1 MFYKS
6 QGAVKT
12 EVFTAPF
19 AVYCSVFYAS
29 ASFYALFVRMPN
41 GGKLRNV
48 IGSVRYIVALCVA
61 RHYNFKL
68 VVAAFDTAQK
78 SSRSINPPVYASR
91 ASSRIIISQ
100 SFSRSK
106 QSEAASCNPQKSLFS
121 HIGHI
126 LKQLVV
132 AFRQEHR
139 NTRNVSQHFYFARFT
154 VLKNCANITLIPLPA
169 ALTAAPAAAEVF
181 PLPKP

>member
-1 MFYKS
+1 MFYKN
-6 QGAVKT
+6 QGAVKNGS
-12 EVFTAPF
+12 FLRLLF

-41 GGKLRNV
+41 GGKLRYV

-78 SSRSINPPVYASR
+78 KAHGQQIRPCMRRELRRGLSYHNHFR
-91 ASSRIIISQ
+91 AQ
-100 SFSRSK
+100 K

-139 NTRNVSQHFYFARFT
+139 NTRNVSQHFLFRPIYR
-154 VLKNCANITLIPLPA
+154 P
-169 ALTAAPAAAEVF
+169 
-181 PLPKP
+181 

>member
-1 MFYKS
+1 MRAFTAVKINKVFYKN
-6 QGAVKT
+6 QGAVKNGS
-12 EVFTAPF
+12 FLRLLF

-29 ASFYALFVRMPN
+29 ASFYALFVRVPN

-68 VVAAFDTAQK
+68 VTAAFDTAQK
-78 SSRSINPPVYASR
+78 SSRSTNPPVYASR

-106 QSEAASCNPQKSLFS
+106 
-121 HIGHI
+121 
-126 LKQLVV
+126 
-132 AFRQEHR
+132 
-139 NTRNVSQHFYFARFT
+139 
-154 VLKNCANITLIPLPA
+154 
-169 ALTAAPAAAEVF
+169 AERSSFV
-181 PLPKP
+181 

>member
-1 MFYKS
+1 
-6 QGAVKT
+6 
-12 EVFTAPF
+12 
-19 AVYCSVFYAS
+19 
-29 ASFYALFVRMPN
+29 MPN

-68 VVAAFDTAQK
+68 VAAAFDTAQK
-78 SSRSINPPVYASR
+78 KLTVNKSARVCVESFVEDYHITIIFALKNR
-91 ASSRIIISQ
+91 A
-100 SFSRSK
+100 K
-106 QSEAASCNPQKSLFS
+106 QLRVILKNLFFS

-132 AFRQEHR
+132 AFRQDHC

-154 VLKNCANITLIPLPA
+154 VLKKLCEYNPHSVARGSYGRACRSGGFSFAEAVIQLYHLSTCLY
-169 ALTAAPAAAEVF
+169 ALGFYYTENP
-181 PLPKP
+181 